1 MIILTAVVVGT
12 AILFILAPLL
22 GWGAS
27 GAFETAT
34 GESTRRAELI
44 AQRQEILSSL
54 ADLNLE
60 FEVGKLTKEDFERTR
75 ERLTQQA
82 VEIYRQIDTHGAS

>member
-1 MIILTAVVVGT
+1 MIILTAAVVGS

-22 GWGAS
+22 GWGATD
-27 GAFETAT
+27 AFEKAT
-34 GESTRRAELI
+34 DGSTRRAELMS
-44 AQRQEILSSL
+44 QRQEILASL
-54 ADLNLE
+54 ADLEFE

-82 VEIYRQIDTHGAS
+82 VEIYRQMDAHAAS